1 MIKTI
6 CIEGT
11 KGAGKTT
18 TIKNLKNLLE
28 RKGYVVSV
36 KTPFY
41 DVRPALKRLTHYENT
56 YPASLNPI
64 TARICNELL
73 IQKIQNDIATQKGN
87 EILIFD
93 RGWLT
98 GMITVIGSALSS
110 QEKAIEL
117 KRWEDLQIDT
127 IFIYTHPENTLTV
140 RQNELGFEVGLQDR
154 KTVIDDYQLRCDLIQ
169 KYHQCVIAAHETF
182 PLHPNKEEHQNLLQN
197 KLWHTIK

>member
-18 TIKNLKNLLE
+18 TIKNLKTLLE
-28 RKGYVVSV
+28 SKGYVVSV
-36 KTPFY
+36 KAPFY
-41 DVRPALKRLTHYENT
+41 DVRSELKRLTHYENT

-73 IQKIQNDIATQKGN
+73 IQQIQNDIAMQKEN

-98 GMITVIGSALSS
+98 GMITVMGSALSP

-117 KRWEDLQIDT
+117 KRWENLQVDT
-127 IFIYTHPENTLTV
+127 VFIHTHPKNTLAV

-154 KTVIDDYQLRCDLIQ
+154 KTIINDYQLRCNLIQ
-169 KYHQCVIAAHETF
+169 KYHKCVITEHETF
-182 PLHPNKEEHQNLLQN
+182 PLHSNKEEHKNLLKN
-197 KLWHTIK
+197 KLWHKIK